1 MSDIKEQAKEQ
12 IEKLKQVDWRAKGD
26 EAKAKVKELVS
37 KENIDKAKNSVKD
50 GIESLKTAEGRQNV
64 KNAAVAG
71 AIAAKNKV
79 VATWNSGPKGKAI
92 CVGTVAVLLVIGS
105 MMGDDEDFANG
116 RLGDEDN
123 IMLSEK
129 GFSSIFMNVGT
140 PEADDGKIYR
150 HREDLSIQVLQ
161 STSDGLLV
169 GYVTGANPFTSGIE
183 DFCEKFGGSFD
194 RIIFVS
200 TDGDNYEDG
209 QPLRGGYYV
218 RSGTVSYTGVD
229 GGEHTVAHYAEITRS
244 GEIAKIERVIEKR
257 QKAESQAAI
266 DAEGEAIDVDVP
278 IKSLCGFTFG
288 STPSQNWNMFKENEG
303 RLFKH
308 KQSENFS
315 YKDSGTLVKPFRKFT
330 KGEIEF
336 SFVSGMQ
343 EYLESIELRSDDIDL
358 EKVSKESVMEEIINV
373 KNLME
378 KKFNIKMARAIDA
391 TDELGRKIIKI
402 NSYMN
407 DVERL
412 EKESS
417 FSWSFKDDKSEW
429 EAERLSLFYDRGTI
443 RLILHCG
450 RVKEVAKALKTASKK
465 SISLSADEGADQ
477 L

>member
-12 IEKLKQVDWRAKGD
+12 IEKLKQVDWRAKGED
-26 EAKAKVKELVS
+26 AKARAKELVS
-37 KENIDKAKNSVKD
+37 KENIDKAKNSVKN
-50 GIESLKTAEGRQNV
+50 GIESLKTAEGRQHL

-92 CVGTVAVLLVIGS
+92 CVGTVAVLLAIGS

-140 PEADDGKIYR
+140 PEADDGMIYR

-257 QKAESQAAI
+257 QKVESQAAI

-288 STPSQNWNMFKENEG
+288 STPSQNWNLFKENEG

-315 YKDSGTLVKPFRKFT
+315 YEDSGTLVTPFRWFT
-330 KGEIEF
+330 KGKIKF
-336 SFVSGMQ
+336 SFVPGTQ
-343 EYLESIELRSDDIDL
+343 ECLESVTLVSEDFDFNKVTVNSVL
-358 EKVSKESVMEEIINV
+358 EEVKKVKGVI
-373 KNLME
+373 E
-378 KKFNIKMARAIDA
+378 KKFGI
-391 TDELGRKIIKI
+391 ELTAD
-402 NSYMN
+402 SYGKSDRRFSWYHGKSSA
-407 DVERL
+407 DVE
-412 EKESS
+412 
-417 FSWSFKDDKSEW
+417 D
-429 EAERLSLFYDRGTI
+429 LSLYFESDR
-443 RLILHCG
+443 LYLNVHCWQ
-450 RVKEVAKALKTASKK
+450 VAKRAKSIKAANKK
-465 SISLSADEGADQ
+465 SVALSDDEGADQ